1 MEQVAASYPPGELAR
16 IAFRLYER
24 FRPEVPADEAGWGK
38 AGILALARIARC
50 ARG

>member
-38 AGILALARIARC
+38 ACILALARIARC